1 MWKKSTS
8 KAAPFVS
15 VLQIHCLQGA
25 PVCIHTCTDDAPPDP
40 TCELPLSYNPHTH
53 NPSQRRLDPNLLAT
67 SFQKLSALV
76 ERKKKGNLHQATIIS
91 DNNSN
96 FQSCCNTGNITPFS
110 YCCIVVHSYIPYKKL
125 GNGLGLVFRGNTS
138 SVHYSWVL

>member
-1 MWKKSTS
+1 MFYFASLLCLTLEFCTEPRFIPSWPCILLADTFHKIRSTNVARTAGMWKKSTS

-15 VLQIHCLQGA
+15 SLQIHCLQGA

-67 SFQKLSALV
+67 SFQKLSTHV
-76 ERKKKGNLHQATIIS
+76 EKKGICT
-91 DNNSN
+91 
-96 FQSCCNTGNITPFS
+96 
-110 YCCIVVHSYIPYKKL
+110 
-125 GNGLGLVFRGNTS
+125 RGQ
-138 SVHYSWVL
+138 